1 VQAKLDFKA
10 MPLQALLQLTSAPI
24 AVEWAADAQAAG
36 ALPSAQVVQAAV
48 AAHEKCN
55 DKSCPFCSLDPGSV
69 QQAVLAFKQALEAA
83 MKGQGPLP
91 LIEIAQDASTISAA
105 AAAIAGGSSSNLLT
119 AGGSSSGTAGGVA
132 GSSAACG
139 GSAKQKQAA
148 AAAAAAAA
156 SNQQLFARGGWM
168 EVFRGKLGKAAAK
181 LAGPAA
187 AAAVAGGGAGS
198 SSGLAGDTQSL
209 SRDLLEVLGVRGA
222 AGLVG
227 GAEWQQQLPG
237 AGQGLLEG
245 AIGQELQLSGLVSI
259 LASSCSSLL
268 CQRTVLSVHVWLAL
282 GLVCCQ

>member
-1 VQAKLDFKA
+1 VQAKLDFKS
-10 MPLQALLQLTSAPI
+10 MPLQALLSLTSAPI

-105 AAAIAGGSSSNLLT
+105 AAALAGSSSSNLLT
-119 AGGSSSGTAGGVA
+119 AGGSSSGAA

-139 GSAKQKQAA
+139 GGAKQKQAA

-198 SSGLAGDTQSL
+198 SSSGFAGDTQSL
-209 SRDLLEVLGVRGA
+209 SRDLLEVLGVKGA
-222 AGLVG
+222 AGLA
-227 GAEWQQQLPG
+227 GAAEGQQQLPG
-237 AGQGLLEG
+237 ACQSLLEG
-245 AIGQELQLSGLVSI
+245 AIGQELQLSGLVSGSTI
-259 LASSCSSLL
+259 SCTDAVY
-268 CQRTVLSVHVWLAL
+268 CVT
-282 GLVCCQ
+282 

>member
-1 VQAKLDFKA
+1 
-10 MPLQALLQLTSAPI
+10 
-24 AVEWAADAQAAG
+24 
-36 ALPSAQVVQAAV
+36 
-48 AAHEKCN
+48 
-55 DKSCPFCSLDPGSV
+55 V

-119 AGGSSSGTAGGVA
+119 AGGSSSGAAGGVA

-139 GSAKQKQAA
+139 GSVKQKQAA

-181 LAGPAA
+181 LAGPDA
-187 AAAVAGGGAGS
+187 AAAVAGGGAGSS

-227 GAEWQQQLPG
+227 AAEEQQQLPG

-245 AIGQELQLSGLVSI
+245 AIGQELQLSGLVS
-259 LASSCSSLL
+259 
-268 CQRTVLSVHVWLAL
+268 
-282 GLVCCQ
+282 